1 MKNIA
6 PRLYIMLTILG
17 AAALVQIASWAH
29 VRAGQADHTEP
40 ARPPLTSLPLAVGD
54 WIGRDVPI
62 DEQLQFADDAV
73 QRVYRHRTT
82 GQQVTLW
89 IAYSAT
95 AADRGHHP
103 EVCMAVLG
111 KPENRAL
118 RGLLPVPGDEAP
130 VQRLHFGQT
139 GERTWAFY
147 WHYALPRADAQQ
159 RSLLQR
165 IYRAA
170 RQLPPSVTLEVF
182 AEDDAPAALL
192 GVEQFVAAID
202 DAVRPWAGPHA
213 RRGNAR
219 LPVTIVA
226 AGHTE

>member
-1 MKNIA
+1 MKTIS
-6 PRLYIMLTILG
+6 PRLCILMAILG
-17 AAALVQIASWAH
+17 TAALAQIASWSH
-29 VRAGQADHTEP
+29 VRAGQADRTEP
-40 ARPPLTSLPLAVGD
+40 SRSPLAALPMEVGE
-54 WIGRDVPI
+54 WIGRDVPV
-62 DEQLQFADDAV
+62 DEQLDFADDAL
-73 QRVYRHRTT
+73 QRVYRHRET

-130 VQRLHFGQT
+130 VQRLHFGQA

-147 WHYALPRADAQQ
+147 WHYALPRTDQQQ
-159 RSLLQR
+159 RSVLQR
-165 IYRAA
+165 FYRAA

-182 AEDDAPAALL
+182 AEDNAPAALH

-202 DAVRPWAGPHA
+202 GAVRPWAGPHA

-226 AGHTE
+226 AGQTE